1 MMKLH
6 EAEQQFFSNGK
17 IMEEV
22 PAGEER
28 VLLFEE
34 KGE

>member
-1 MMKLH
+1 MMMKLH
-6 EAEQQFFSNGK
+6 EVEQQFSNGK

-34 KGE
+34 NGE